1 MIYGIGTDIVA
12 VARMAD
18 YWQRHGERGL
28 EKMLA
33 PAEREACRASPDP
46 GRFLAKRFA
55 AKEAL
60 GKAFGTGVRAPVL
73 LPEIAVEHDELG
85 KPSFSYSARP
95 RRPVRRARADRPP
108 FHQRRAGL
116 RRRLRHPGEA
126 MNTLPLGPLMIDVAG
141 LELSA
146 AERERLAIRWSAAS
160 SCSPATIATRQQL
173 TALCAEIHALR
184 SPVLPIAIDHEGGR
198 VQRCREGFTHLPPMR
213 RLGDLWDSDPAAARE
228 AAADLGYLLAAELRA
243 CGVDYSFTPVLDLD
257 WGPSGVIG
265 DRAFHKNPEAVA
277 ELAGALIDGLRAAG
291 MGCCG
296 KHFPGHGWVAAD
308 SHLAIPVDERS
319 LAEMEPDL
327 TPYRRLKLDG
337 VMPAHVIY
345 PQVDSRPAGFSP
357 VWLEK
362 LRKEFKFDGVI
373 FSDDLSMEGAA
384 FAGNMVQRA
393 EAAWAAGCDMLL
405 ICNSPDAVAEVLGNW
420 TPTPDPCARR
430 ASPASPQ

>member
-1 MIYGIGTDIVA
+1 MN
-12 VARMAD
+12 
-18 YWQRHGERGL
+18 E
-28 EKMLA
+28 
-33 PAEREACRASPDP
+33 
-46 GRFLAKRFA
+46 
-55 AKEAL
+55 
-60 GKAFGTGVRAPVL
+60 
-73 LPEIAVEHDELG
+73 LPH
-85 KPSFSYSARP
+85 
-95 RRPVRRARADRPP
+95 
-108 FHQRRAGL
+108 
-116 RRRLRHPGEA
+116 
-126 MNTLPLGPLMIDVAG
+126 GPLMIDIAG
-141 LELSA
+141 LELTGL
-146 AERERLAIRWSAAS
+146 ERERLMHPLVGGVILFARNYRD
-160 SCSPATIATRQQL
+160 PAQL
-173 TALCAEIHALR
+173 TALCAAIHGLR
-184 SPVLPIAIDHEGGR
+184 EPALPIAIDHEGGR

-213 RLGDLWDSDPAAARE
+213 RLGELWDADPAAARR

-265 DRAFHKNPEAVA
+265 DRAFHANPDAVA
-277 ELAGALIDGLRAAG
+277 ELAGALIEGLRAAG

-319 LAEMEPDL
+319 LADMEPDL

-345 PQVDSRPAGFSP
+345 PRVDSRPAGFSP

-362 LRKEFKFDGVI
+362 LRNEFKFDGVI

-405 ICNSPDAVAEVLGNW
+405 ICNAPDAVADVLTHW
-420 TPTPDPCARR
+420 KPALDPVRAARIAR
-430 ASPASPQ
+430 IVPNPVSGQDAMRCGAARSLAKSLFA